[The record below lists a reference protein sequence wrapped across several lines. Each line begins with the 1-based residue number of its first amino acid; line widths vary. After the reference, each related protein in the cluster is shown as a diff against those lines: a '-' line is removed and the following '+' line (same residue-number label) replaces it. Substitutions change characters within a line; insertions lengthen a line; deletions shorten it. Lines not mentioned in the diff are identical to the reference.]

1 MEVSKFLLGASSAA
15 ALAAS
20 GAARLTLGL
29 TGGASIAANE
39 ATVSRA
45 TFVDASGLPASGK
58 PVTFAGAQT
67 LIKFTASAIPVS
79 SCIPTLQSSG
89 TRPCNGL
96 VLVLAH
102 TAGEVDFGDAKGNS
116 VSSGSSVAARD
127 VDRIVD
133 ASNGTMSSADP
144 FVVPNSMDPARVQFG
159 FRACQNGAL
168 INISVAT
175 PLGTVTS
182 TDFVIP

>member
-1 MEVSKFLLGASSAA
+1 MELSKFLLGASSAA

-45 TFVDASGLPASGK
+45 TFVDASGLPDSGK

-79 SCIPTLQSSG
+79 SCTLNLQPSG
-89 TRPCNGL
+89 TRPCNGRL
-96 VLVLAH
+96 VVLAH
-102 TAGEVDFGDAKGNS
+102 AAGEVDFGDAKGNNI
-116 VSSGSSVAARD
+116 SSGSSVAARA